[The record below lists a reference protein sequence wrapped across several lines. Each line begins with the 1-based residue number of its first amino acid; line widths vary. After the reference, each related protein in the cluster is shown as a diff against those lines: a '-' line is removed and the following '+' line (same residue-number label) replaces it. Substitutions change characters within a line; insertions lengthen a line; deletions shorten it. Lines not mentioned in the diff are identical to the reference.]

1 MTNTEAGLLDDI
13 IANPADDVPRLIYAD
28 WLEDHG
34 QDERA
39 EFIRVQ
45 IDEMTKHTCKC
56 APALFVSPGCPTC
69 KLVKPM
75 RSRNRSL
82 LTKLA
87 DAFRPQVPWSWSVS
101 IFTPTRDTPRS
112 IIRRGFLAE
121 VHAPLSVL
129 REHLPRLVREQPL
142 EAVRATNREPL
153 NLHNRDLSRFRFAKD
168 FGVLIGSTPHEHM
181 YLPEQLWNYMPSDMD
196 GDSGKDTLGLDYP
209 TADAA
214 HAALSVALLTWAKAH
229 PLTRLEG

>member
-1 MTNTEAGLLDDI
+1 MTSTERGFLADI
-13 IANPADDVPRLIYAD
+13 IANPEDDVPRLIYAD

-101 IFTPTRDTPRS
+101 LFTPTRDTPCS

-121 VHAPLSVL
+121 IHAPLTVL
-129 REHLPRLVREQPL
+129 MEHLPRLVRRHPIER
-142 EAVRATNREPL
+142 VRATDREPRIIFSRANDFL
-153 NLHNRDLSRFRFAKD
+153 WLPGISQTHLHEIPFEVAQRLGRKATF
-168 FGVLIGSTPHEHM
+168 V
-181 YLPEQLWNYMPSDMD
+181 
-196 GDSGKDTLGLDYP
+196 SGLMVYSYP
-209 TADAA
+209 TVEAA
-214 HAALSVALLTWAKAH
+214 HDDLSVALLKLSKH
-229 PLTRLEG
+229 YSLERNRHDQTRMG